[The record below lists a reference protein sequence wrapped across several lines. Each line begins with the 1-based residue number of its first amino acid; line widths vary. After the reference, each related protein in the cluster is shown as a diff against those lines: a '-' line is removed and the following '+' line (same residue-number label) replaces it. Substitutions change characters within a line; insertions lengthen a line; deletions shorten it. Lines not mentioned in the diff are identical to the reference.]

1 MRGSGLRQWSVRVS
15 TFNTNKLREK
25 KKRKKEGYFKISI
38 EDKIIKAAFMARGGQ
53 RAIQMKQFLEILC
66 LGGDHRLRWLATTH
80 LSTTNHILNCRQQ
93 LIKSFNK

>member
-1 MRGSGLRQWSVRVS
+1 
-15 TFNTNKLREK
+15 
-25 KKRKKEGYFKISI
+25 
-38 EDKIIKAAFMARGGQ
+38 MARGGQ